1 MNQFLLYIENDM
13 VKARLVEPWEKL
25 TNFIQWENLEF
36 NVTDSPLRM
45 VTWPNLLPDIEPE
58 IARSFLDLIASRFPF
73 SRDRDKLAALC
84 PELLFKQKSN
94 EWVFFGGSFNPWHK
108 GHQACLDLLPKEKL
122 CFIMPDRNPFKE
134 QSDAR
139 EPVATTLELIRKIKF
154 GAHHY
159 FVSTFLIHREK
170 NPTVTWIE
178 KLKKDFPQQELSL
191 LMGFDSLRNLHT
203 WVRAEELVKMLH
215 AVYVVSRLEDEEERK
230 AVELPLK
237 QMAPG
242 LKIEFL
248 GGHDY
253 EAISSTAIRNS
264 NSKK

>member
-1 MNQFLLYIENDM
+1 MNQFLLYIENDT

-25 TNFIQWENLEF
+25 TNFIKWENLEF
-36 NVTDSPLRM
+36 NVTDSSLRM

-84 PELLFKQKSN
+84 PQLLFKQNSN

-108 GHQACLDLLPKEKL
+108 GHQACLDLLPKDKL
-122 CFIMPDRNPFKE
+122 CFIMPDRNPLKE
-134 QSDAR
+134 PSDAR

-154 GAHHY
+154 GLHHY

-178 KLKKDFPQQELSL
+178 KLRKDFPQQELSL
-191 LMGFDSLRNLHT
+191 LMGFDSFANLNK
-203 WVRAEELVKMLH
+203 WVRYPELLNQLTRL
-215 AVYVVSRLEDEEERK
+215 YVVSRLEDDDEREMV
-230 AVELPLK
+230 AVEMRKL
-237 QMAPG
+237 APKLDIVYLGRHDFEG
-242 LKIEFL
+242 L
-248 GGHDY
+248 
-253 EAISSTAIRNS
+253 SSTELRKTTI
-264 NSKK
+264 KK